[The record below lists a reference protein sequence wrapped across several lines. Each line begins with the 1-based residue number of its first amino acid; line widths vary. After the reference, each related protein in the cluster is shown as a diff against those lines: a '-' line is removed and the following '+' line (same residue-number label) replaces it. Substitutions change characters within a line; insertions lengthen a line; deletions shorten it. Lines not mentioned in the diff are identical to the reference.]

1 MIIELQKKEKENEQ
15 LVRQIQG
22 EKPSNQAKT
31 NLVESFL
38 VTQLKKQ
45 NRQLKLEIQTK
56 DVEIDSLKRN
66 VKLAKTREFES
77 ELAVYVEECQ
87 RLRTILEQTAI

>member
-1 MIIELQKKEKENEQ
+1 MAIELSKKEKDNEQ

-22 EKPSNQAKT
+22 EKPSSQAKT

-45 NRQLKLEIQTK
+45 NRQLKLESQTK
-56 DVEIDSLKRN
+56 DVEIDNLKRN
-66 VKLAKTREFES
+66 VKLAKTREYES
-77 ELAVYVEECQ
+77 EM
-87 RLRTILEQTAI
+87 